1 MLDERRCIMHG
12 ISTQSLERSLEV
24 YYQRLT
30 SWNTTD
36 EKRQAYLKRIDEIA
50 QELDRRAVA

>member
-1 MLDERRCIMHG
+1 MHG